1 MHSQKYLVAQKS
13 AAKTARNQHIA
24 HLLQLRSSPLY
35 WKTPQQKKLECKRGT
50 TFFTVSSKSPRNMH
64 KRMYEVE
71 KWEIKQ
77 LQNLEL
83 SGVEHC
89 TVYTIPASQNTK
101 ETKRRETKTKKAN
114 MEVWGV
120 EVHMS
125 TWLQMWGDVF
135 WRRSSFPCQLTLN
148 LYPDLYLYF
157 NF

>member
-13 AAKTARNQHIA
+13 AAKTAQNQHIA
-24 HLLQLRSSPLY
+24 HLLHLRTSPLY
-35 WKTPQQKKLECKRGT
+35 WKTPQQKKLKCKRGT

-83 SGVEHC
+83 SQIRGW
-89 TVYTIPASQNTK
+89 TPSQNTK
-101 ETKRRETKTKKAN
+101 ETKRREKYKKN

>member
-13 AAKTARNQHIA
+13 AAKTAQNQHIA
-24 HLLQLRSSPLY
+24 HLLHLRTSPLY
-35 WKTPQQKKLECKRGT
+35 WKTPQQKRLKCKRGT
-50 TFFTVSSKSPRNMH
+50 TSFTLSSKSPRNMH

-83 SGVEHC
+83 SQIRGW
-89 TVYTIPASQNTK
+89 TPSQNTK
-101 ETKRRETKTKKAN
+101 ETKRREKYKKN
-114 MEVWGV
+114 MKVWGV